1 MKRFQ
6 LGFSHQEPLSDGH
19 QLFVEPVPVALALL
33 KLLFCLSFLALQ
45 VFYFQSELLNLEDNK
60 EKTTKRKFI
69 DVPSGSLQ
77 MARKLKP
84 VGSLPVET
92 ALTSI

>member
-60 EKTTKRKFI
+60 EKNNEDKIYGCPFR
-69 DVPSGSLQ
+69 
-77 MARKLKP
+77 
-84 VGSLPVET
+84 
-92 ALTSI
+92 